1 MGTKTI
7 SIKDEA
13 YNALLREKMDKESF
27 SDTILRVTKRSGKLA
42 DCFGTWKM
50 TDQEEEAIQVQLKRG
65 WQIIQER
72 ISDEMSRH

>member
-1 MGTKTI
+1 
-7 SIKDEA
+7 
-13 YNALLREKMDKESF
+13 MDKESF